1 MPCPYGYP
9 HCDVGTSEAEGG
21 MLKRKV
27 KGENGNSPFTFHLI
41 YYLYSVLCTLYSII
55 CTLYSLLY
63 NFLAVDD
70 VDAVVGLVHPAAG

>member
-1 MPCPYGYP
+1 
-9 HCDVGTSEAEGG
+9 

-27 KGENGNSPFTFHLI
+27 KGENGKSPFTFHL
-41 YYLYSVLCTLYSII
+41 SII
-55 CTLYSLLY
+55 CTLYSVLYYLYSILYTLYSVICPLSSLLY